1 MDKEKQRQLFYCLP
15 AGTGNELFTSSVR
28 WSRIMRS
35 LRPDCAVASGA
46 SERHSGNSVQ
56 GSSALSAEGLGLL
69 KKRFG
74 E

>member
-1 MDKEKQRQLFYCLP
+1 
-15 AGTGNELFTSSVR
+15 
-28 WSRIMRS
+28 MRS
-35 LRPDCAVASGA
+35 LRPDRAFDFFALTSQCEGIERSLQPDCAVASGA
-46 SERHSGNSVQ
+46 SERHPGNSVQ

>member
-1 MDKEKQRQLFYCLP
+1 
-15 AGTGNELFTSSVR
+15 
-28 WSRIMRS
+28 MRS
-35 LRPDCAVASGA
+35 LRPDCAVVFFALTSQCEGIVRSLQPDCAVASGA